1 MKRIIILSLLLY
13 YISCKTI
20 CSDLDLDAK
29 KDDCLNSEAEDT
41 SKDQCCY
48 IEVSTGLPIFSQL
61 NLCYTFP
68 RGVTEK
74 NMKHII
80 SEVVKTYA
88 LDENTISLK
97 NYKCNKASYLKVG
110 LLLLSLFLF

>member
-13 YISCKTI
+13 YISCKTTCASI
-20 CSDLDLDAK
+20 DIFAE
-29 KDDCLNSEAEDT
+29 KDKCLKSEAEDT
-41 SKDQCCY
+41 SKNQCCY
-48 IEVSTGLPIFSQL
+48 LEIKSE
-61 NLCYTFP
+61 NLFIPQINVCYTFP

-80 SEVVKTYA
+80 SEIVTTYQ
-88 LDENTISLK
+88 LDENKISLK
-97 NYKCNKASYLKVG
+97 NVKCNKASYLKVG

>member
-13 YISCKTI
+13 YISCKTT
-20 CSDLDLDAK
+20 CAALDIAAK
-29 KDDCLNSEAEDT
+29 KDECLKSEAEDT

-48 IEVSTGLPIFSQL
+48 LEVSTGIPLLSQL
-61 NLCYTFP
+61 NICYTFP

-74 NMKHII
+74 NIKHII
-80 SEVVKTYA
+80 AEVYKTYT